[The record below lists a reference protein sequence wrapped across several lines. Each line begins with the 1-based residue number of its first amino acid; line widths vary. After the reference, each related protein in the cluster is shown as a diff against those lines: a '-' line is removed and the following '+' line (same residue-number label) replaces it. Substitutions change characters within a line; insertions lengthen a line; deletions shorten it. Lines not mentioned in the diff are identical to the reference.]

1 MQKKVF
7 VLAVFWFSL
16 MTTLSAQ
23 PVYERHNYEVNPYLA
38 RMAQKGLVV
47 WDDNILPLSRTQILQ
62 ALVTLDSNRSRLS
75 STEAAELDF
84 YLKEY
89 KSGLRNRKLSARG
102 DDFSVN
108 VYPVVTGQLLS
119 AAESQVFKRSIGVQL
134 YGTAS
139 KRWGFQFSFQDIT
152 EAGKMVDTS
161 KQGIEAAHETGYVRN
176 ALFNDRSINYTE
188 IRSHLSYAFKKGS
201 VSIGQ
206 DYLLWGYGQG
216 GKLVLSDKAPTYPY
230 IRLDLQP
237 LSWLRFNYTHAW
249 LKSDIP
255 DSARSYTIP
264 NSMYGGVREVLV
276 PKFMVSHSLDIRLKK
291 GLNLMIGESM
301 IYTDRL
307 QPGYFIPVM
316 FFKAFDNYMGSNS
329 ITRGGNGQFFFQL
342 SSRDQLRNTH
352 LYATLLVDEVK
363 ISKVLSRQE
372 ARNQVGYTIG
382 GSVTDLGLPYL
393 TIGAEYTRVRPFVY
407 RNFLPA
413 QNYTSATHLL
423 GDWIGANSDRLWV
436 YARYTPIP
444 RLKLNARYQL
454 VRKGSEGT
462 LQQQYFEMP
471 QPPFLFGNKKTWN
484 DMMVLGYYEAMPRL
498 YLNAS
503 VRILNQ
509 QARLSAGLTYGL

>member
-1 MQKKVF
+1 
-7 VLAVFWFSL
+7 
-16 MTTLSAQ
+16 
-23 PVYERHNYEVNPYLA
+23 
-38 RMAQKGLVV
+38 
-47 WDDNILPLSRTQILQ
+47 
-62 ALVTLDSNRSRLS
+62 
-75 STEAAELDF
+75 
-84 YLKEY
+84 
-89 KSGLRNRKLSARG
+89 
-102 DDFSVN
+102 
-108 VYPVVTGQLLS
+108 
-119 AAESQVFKRSIGVQL
+119 
-134 YGTAS
+134 
-139 KRWGFQFSFQDIT
+139 
-152 EAGKMVDTS
+152 
-161 KQGIEAAHETGYVRN
+161 
-176 ALFNDRSINYTE
+176 
-188 IRSHLSYAFKKGS
+188 
-201 VSIGQ
+201 
-206 DYLLWGYGQG
+206 
-216 GKLVLSDKAPTYPY
+216 
-230 IRLDLQP
+230 
-237 LSWLRFNYTHAW
+237 
-249 LKSDIP
+249 
-255 DSARSYTIP
+255 
-264 NSMYGGVREVLV
+264 MYGGVREVLV

>member
-1 MQKKVF
+1 MQKP
-7 VLAVFWFSL
+7 VLFLFLVMMAL
-16 MTTLSAQ
+16 GTQLQAQ
-23 PVYERHNYEVNPYLA
+23 PVYERHTYEVNPYLA

-47 WDDNILPLSRTQILQ
+47 WDDNIQPLSRTQILQ
-62 ALVTLDSNRSRLS
+62 ALLVLDSNRTKL
-75 STEAAELDF
+75 TIIEAAELDF

-89 KSGLRNRKLSARG
+89 KPGLRERKLSARG

-108 VYPVVTGQLLS
+108 LYPVVTGQLLS
-119 AAESQVFKRSIGVQL
+119 AGPSQVFKRSIGVQL
-134 YGTAS
+134 YGTMA

-161 KQGIEAAHETGYVRN
+161 KQGIEAANETGYVRN
-176 ALFNDRSINYTE
+176 AVFNDRSLNYTE
-188 IRSHLSYAFKKGS
+188 IRTHISYAFKKGT

-216 GKLVLSDKAPTYPY
+216 GRLVLSDKAPTYPY

-237 LSWLRFNYTHAW
+237 MPWLRFNYTHAW
-249 LKSDIP
+249 LKSDIL

-264 NSMYGGVREVLV
+264 NTLYGGVREVLV
-276 PKFMVSHSLDIRLKK
+276 PKFMVSHSLDIRIKK
-291 GLNLMIGESM
+291 GLNLMVGESM

-316 FFKAFDNYMGSNS
+316 FFKAFDNYVGSNS

-352 LYATLLVDEVK
+352 LYATLLIDEIK
-363 ISKVLSRQE
+363 ISKVFNAQQ
-372 ARNQVGYTIG
+372 ARNQLGYTFG

-413 QNYTSATHLL
+413 QNYTSATHFI
-423 GDWIGANSDRLWV
+423 GDWMGANSDRLLL
-436 YARYTPIP
+436 YARYTPLP
-444 RLKLNARYQL
+444 RLKLQARYQM

-462 LQQQYFEMP
+462 LQQQYFDAP
-471 QPPFLFGNKKTWN
+471 QPPFLFGGRLNWN
-484 DMMVLGYYEAMPRL
+484 DLMVLGYYEAIPRL

-503 VRILNQ
+503 VRLLNQ
-509 QARLSAGLTYGL
+509 QARLTAGLTYGL